1 MANDHVIDVKV
12 RADTTGLSKGLS
24 DASGELDRAG
34 KGFSKYGEAA
44 GAAGK
49 TTQGFV
55 EKNKDHMQSVGK
67 DAMIMGGAI
76 LAGIGLAVHAYSE
89 FSGRMAQV
97 QSLSHAGAA
106 EMDVLTTSALSMG
119 TAFGLSANDVAD
131 AEIELVKAG
140 VSVKEMMGGALPGA
154 LALAAAG
161 QIDVGQATEIA
172 TIALTQFNLKGK
184 DVPHVADLLAAGA
197 DKALGGVKELGDGLK
212 QGGLVASQFGLT
224 IDDTVGTLSAFA
236 NAGLL
241 GSDAGT
247 SMKTMFLA
255 LASPSK
261 QAANAMAEVGIN
273 AYDTGGK
280 FVGVTALAGQ
290 LKDKLGEKSDAE
302 RNAALSTI
310 FGSDAMRAAS
320 VLMKEGSTGIQ
331 KWIKDVND
339 QGFAAYQAGKKMDS
353 LNGDFKKLQ
362 ASFETGLIKM
372 GSAADGFLRPVVQG
386 LTDTI
391 RAFSNMDP
399 AAQGFAL
406 SVAGI
411 TGGALLLGGAFLTA
425 VPKIYETITAFQA
438 LKAAEPGI
446 SGALGSIGK
455 AASGAAAGVAVAGI
469 TGTILQATS
478 AQAKSMNQSAE
489 SLLALNKA
497 GAEVDKVF
505 TSGFFDNTKQRFGM
519 QGDSINGI
527 GDAIKRVSSLNFGDV
542 MNDAMA
548 WLPGADYQVKE
559 IRKSLGNVD
568 GALTTMATGGNF
580 DIAANGFKQISNEA
594 KKQGVTVETTAK
606 AFPAYM
612 DSLRKMNVDMK
623 AGLNDQ
629 ELLNLA
635 VGEVPQKM
643 KDAQNST
650 EGQAKTAELAAK
662 ATEKQQKALDD
673 LGISAGGAILNLDK
687 FTQSLINSGL
697 LTLSSR
703 DATAKFDEALDSLN
717 GKVKTIMATE
727 RAHGGVLNQA
737 KTDLDLYSDAGRAAN
752 DVLADMTQKGLGA
765 AKAMATNGESM
776 PAVQEQLNKTYDAMV
791 LTARGFGLGKDEAE
805 SLTRSIL
812 HIPPGVN
819 VQSWMSDEAKRM
831 AEATAG
837 ALNKIDGRVVDM
849 YANLHETTLKK
860 TIEDPGG
867 MGSGDGGRANGS
879 LRGGMA
885 SGGPVEGP
893 GPKGVDSAWYKLAP
907 GEHVWTAAEV
917 DAAGGQSAV
926 RQLRTAALTD
936 GGVRPTYA
944 APAPAAPAAIGGF
957 GQAGQPMGDIYVQ
970 NPFTGEYLL
979 AQVDGR
985 VGAGL
990 NGVARQIGG
999 MRR

>member
-1 MANDHVIDVKV
+1 LTTNDHTIDVKV
-12 RADTTGLSKGLS
+12 RADVTALSKGLG
-24 DASGELDRAG
+24 DAQKDLEKLREE
-34 KGFSKYGEAA
+34 FSKYKK
-44 GAAGK
+44 K
-49 TTQGFV
+49 TEESSNATQSFV
-55 EKNKDHMQSVGK
+55 EKNRGHMESVGK

-76 LAGIGLAVHAYSE
+76 LAGMGLAIHAYSE

-97 QSLSHAGAA
+97 QSLSHASAA

-161 QIDVGQATEIA
+161 QIDVGKATEIA

-197 DKALGGVKELGDGLK
+197 DKALGGVSELGDGLK
-212 QGGLVASQFGLT
+212 QGGLIASQFGLT

-261 QAANAMAEVGIN
+261 QAQKALDEYNIT
-273 AYDTGGK
+273 AYDAKGQFK
-280 FVGVTALAGQ
+280 GVADLAGQ
-290 LKDKLGEKSDAE
+290 LHDKLGPLSDAQ

-310 FGSDAMRAAS
+310 FGTDAMRSAS

-372 GSAADGFLRPVVQG
+372 GSASDGFLRPVVQG

-399 AAQGFAL
+399 AAQGFVL

-446 SGALGSIGK
+446 SSALGGIGK
-455 AASGAAAGVAVAGI
+455 AATGAAAGVAAAGI
-469 TGTILQATS
+469 AGSILQANS
-478 AQAKSMNQSAE
+478 AQAKSMNQSQE
-489 SLLALNKA
+489 SLLELSKS
-497 GAEVDKVF
+497 GADVNKVF
-505 TSGFFDNTKQRFGM
+505 SSGFFDNTKQRFGM

-527 GDAIKRVSSLNFGDV
+527 GDAIKRVSNLNFGDV
-542 MNDAMA
+542 MNDALA

-559 IRKSLGNVD
+559 IRKSLSNVD
-568 GALTTMATGGNF
+568 SAMVTMATGGNF
-580 DIAANGFKQISNEA
+580 TIAANGFKQISDEA
-594 KKQGVTVETTAK
+594 KKQGISVETTAK
-606 AFPAYM
+606 SFPGYM
-612 DSLRKMNVDMK
+612 DSLRKMNVDLK

-635 VGEVPQKM
+635 VGDVPQKM
-643 KDAQNST
+643 LDAQNST
-650 EGQAKTAELAAK
+650 EGQSKAAEIAAK
-662 ATEKQQKALDD
+662 QTEEQQKALDA
-673 LGISAGGAILNLDK
+673 LGISADGTILHLDKLVASMIASGLITLSARDAARNFEKSMDDLDATLKKNGTTLDITTEKGRENQAAFDGVAGAGLKSAEAMAKAGATQPEVQKQLQGTYDALIRAAEKFGITGADADTMARQVMGIPKDVPIETAIKNYADTMAKAQEIKRAVDAINDRNIAINIRHTETYEKRVADSGGNEPDGGGLYGSDRGHASGGAI
-687 FTQSLINSGL
+687 
-697 LTLSSR
+697 
-703 DATAKFDEALDSLN
+703 
-717 GKVKTIMATE
+717 
-727 RAHGGVLNQA
+727 
-737 KTDLDLYSDAGRAAN
+737 Y
-752 DVLADMTQKGLGA
+752 
-765 AKAMATNGESM
+765 
-776 PAVQEQLNKTYDAMV
+776 
-791 LTARGFGLGKDEAE
+791 
-805 SLTRSIL
+805 
-812 HIPPGVN
+812 
-819 VQSWMSDEAKRM
+819 
-831 AEATAG
+831 
-837 ALNKIDGRVVDM
+837 
-849 YANLHETTLKK
+849 
-860 TIEDPGG
+860 
-867 MGSGDGGRANGS
+867 GS
-879 LRGGMA
+879 
-885 SGGPVEGP
+885 
-893 GPKGVDSAWYKLAP
+893 GPKGVDSVRTRLAP
-907 GEHVWTAAEV
+907 GEHVLTDADV
-917 DAAGGQSAV
+917 DAMGGQSAV
-926 RQLRTAALTD
+926 YAFRNQLHD
-936 GGVRPTYA
+936 GGVRPSYG
-944 APAPAAPAAIGGF
+944 APAPSAPAAIGGF
-957 GQAGQPMGDIYVQ
+957 GQPGQAMGDIYVQ

-990 NGVARQIGG
+990 NQVSRQVGG